1 MSDKARALKIVSITS
16 TYILLFT
23 LIFLLISSVL
33 DEFTIYPYIFLS
45 ISFISCIYLWKSYL
59 DEKKLNNK

>member
-1 MSDKARALKIVSITS
+1 MSDRARALKIVSIISTS
-16 TYILLFT
+16 ILLLT
-23 LIFLLISSVL
+23 LIFLLILSIL

>member
-1 MSDKARALKIVSITS
+1 MSDRARALKIVSITS
-16 TYILLFT
+16 TCILLFT
-23 LIFLLISSVL
+23 LIFLLILSIL

>member
-1 MSDKARALKIVSITS
+1 MSDRARALKIVSITS

-23 LIFLLISSVL
+23 LIFLLILSIL

>member
-1 MSDKARALKIVSITS
+1 MSDRARALKIISIIS
-16 TYILLFT
+16 PSILLLT
-23 LIFLLISSVL
+23 LVFSLILSIL

>member
-1 MSDKARALKIVSITS
+1 MSDRARALKIVSITS

-23 LIFLLISSVL
+23 LIFLLILSIL
-33 DEFTIYPYIFLS
+33 DEFTIYTYIFLS

-59 DEKKLNNK
+59 DEKKMNNK

>member
-1 MSDKARALKIVSITS
+1 MSDRARALKIVSITS

-23 LIFLLISSVL
+23 LIFLLILSIL
-33 DEFTIYPYIFLS
+33 DEFTIYTYIFLS